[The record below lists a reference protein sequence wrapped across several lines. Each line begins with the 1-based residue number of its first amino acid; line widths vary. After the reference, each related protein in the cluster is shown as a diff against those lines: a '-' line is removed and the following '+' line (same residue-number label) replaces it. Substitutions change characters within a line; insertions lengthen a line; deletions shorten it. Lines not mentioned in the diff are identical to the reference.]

1 MSLAKEVD
9 KKNGDVNFIGVEI
22 RKYKDG
28 IIKTTIVRNNDTTDE
43 EILNLLTK
51 AMTTVV
57 SDFKL

>member
-1 MSLAKEVD
+1 MSLAKEVN
-9 KKNGDVNFIGVEI
+9 KKNGDVDFIGVEI